1 MKYSLII
8 KIVVKQ
14 KEDLMTDNL
23 KIQLDLENDN
33 IDAITSNHTNAYTN
47 ANINTYTITGAKYCC
62 LLCKKTYT
70 RKTSLDKHKILCDF
84 KTKTKMEHQ
93 VDEEEIGDVPSHE
106 QLVKIVQELTFKYI
120 KLEEKMEHL
129 QKWVNQKKQK
139 IKVID
144 WLNEHII
151 GTIGFKEWITTVE
164 VLPEDALSLFENN
177 IFQTFQLII
186 ENNLKENS
194 EFIYPIKCFSQ
205 KTNIFYV
212 CEKTVDNKCIWEQA
226 TTDTVLLLLKKIQSK
241 IIAELTKWKLA
252 NKTQIDANDK
262 LSDQFNKAVIKL
274 MSVNFT
280 THDVN
285 ASRIRNSLYTFLK
298 TDLKNLIEYEF
309 EL

>member
-1 MKYSLII
+1 
-8 KIVVKQ
+8 
-14 KEDLMTDNL
+14 MTDNL
-23 KIQLDLENDN
+23 KIQLHLEINNDN
-33 IDAITSNHTNAYTN
+33 TDTITNNDTNAYTTAVVN
-47 ANINTYTITGAKYCC
+47 SYTNTNTNTGANTDKISGTKYCC
-62 LLCKKTYT
+62 QVCKKTYT

-84 KTKTKMEHQ
+84 KTKTKLEHQ
-93 VDEEEIGDVPSHE
+93 VEEEELGDVPTHE
-106 QLVKIVQELTFKYI
+106 QLVKIVQELTFKYV

-144 WLNEHII
+144 WLNEHIDA
-151 GTIGFKEWITTVE
+151 TIGFKEWITTVQ
-164 VLPEDALSLFENN
+164 VLPEDALSLFDNN

-186 ENNLKENS
+186 ENNLKETN

-212 CEKTVDNKCIWEQA
+212 CEKTADNKCIWEQS
-226 TTDTVLLLLKKIQSK
+226 TTDSVLLLFKKIQSK
-241 IIAELTKWKLA
+241 IIAELTKWKLT
-252 NKTQIDANDK
+252 NKAQIDGNDK

-285 ASRIRNSLYTFLK
+285 ASRIRNGLYTFLK

>member
-1 MKYSLII
+1 MNK
-8 KIVVKQ
+8 
-14 KEDLMTDNL
+14 DATT
-23 KIQLDLENDN
+23 N
-33 IDAITSNHTNAYTN
+33 IYNNSC
-47 ANINTYTITGAKYCC
+47 NTYTITAATYCC
-62 LLCKKTYT
+62 LVCKKTYR
-70 RKTSLDKHKILCDF
+70 RKISFDRHKILCDF
-84 KTKTKMEHQ
+84 KTKTKLELQ
-93 VDEEEIGDVPSHE
+93 IEEEETNDMPNHT

-144 WLNEHII
+144 WLNEHIES
-151 GTIGFKEWITTVE
+151 TIGFKEWMTTIQ
-164 VLPEDALSLFENN
+164 VLPEDALSLFDNN

-186 ENNLKENS
+186 ENNLKEHT

-212 CEKTVDNKCIWEQA
+212 CEKLPDNKCIWTQS
-226 TTDTVLLLLKKIQSK
+226 TTEDILILLKKIQGK
-241 IIAELTKWKLA
+241 IISELTKWKLA
-252 NKTQIDANDK
+252 NKAQIDSNDK

-280 THDVN
+280 THDVG
-285 ASRIRNSLYTFLK
+285 ASRIRNGLYTFIK

>member
-1 MKYSLII
+1 MTEFLQI
-8 KIVVKQ
+8 KNDKLDT
-14 KEDLMTDNL
+14 KTKTDIN
-23 KIQLDLENDN
+23 NDT
-33 IDAITSNHTNAYTN
+33 I
-47 ANINTYTITGAKYCC
+47 TITGTKYCC
-62 LLCKKTYT
+62 LLCKKSYS
-70 RKTSLDKHKILCDF
+70 RKISLDKHKILCDF
-84 KTKTKMEHQ
+84 KTKTKLEHQ
-93 VDEEEIGDVPSHE
+93 VEEEELGDVPTHE

-144 WLNEHII
+144 WLNEHIDA
-151 GTIGFKEWITTVE
+151 TIGFKEWITTVQ
-164 VLPEDALSLFENN
+164 VLPEDALSLFDNN

-186 ENNLKENS
+186 ENNLKETH

-212 CEKTVDNKCIWEQA
+212 CEKTVDNKCIWEQS
-226 TTDTVLLLLKKIQSK
+226 TTDSVLLLFKKIQSK
-241 IIAELTKWKLA
+241 IIAELTKWKLT
-252 NKTQIDANDK
+252 NKAQIDGNDK

-285 ASRIRNSLYTFLK
+285 ASRIRNGLYTFLK

>member
-1 MKYSLII
+1 
-8 KIVVKQ
+8 
-14 KEDLMTDNL
+14 MTDNL
-23 KIQLDLENDN
+23 KIQHLEIDNDN
-33 IDAITSNHTNAYTN
+33 TDTITNNDINAYTTAAVN
-47 ANINTYTITGAKYCC
+47 SYTNTGANTGANTDKISGTKYCC
-62 LLCKKTYT
+62 QVCKKTYT

-84 KTKTKMEHQ
+84 KTKTKLEHQ
-93 VDEEEIGDVPSHE
+93 VEEEELGDVPTHE
-106 QLVKIVQELTFKYI
+106 QLVKIVQELTFKYV

-144 WLNEHII
+144 WLNEHIDA
-151 GTIGFKEWITTVE
+151 TIGFKEWITTVQ
-164 VLPEDALSLFENN
+164 VLPEDALSLFDNN

-186 ENNLKENS
+186 ENNLKETN

-212 CEKTVDNKCIWEQA
+212 CEKTVDNKCIWEQS
-226 TTDTVLLLLKKIQSK
+226 TTDSVLLLFKKIQCK
-241 IIAELTKWKLA
+241 IIAELTKWKVT
-252 NKTQIDANDK
+252 NKAQIDGNDK

-285 ASRIRNSLYTFLK
+285 ASRIRNGLYTFLK